1 GGCVGGADVAN
12 AAVLLEPA
20 VELHLPLAVRLA
32 VHAQSRKGKRLQPC
46 LGNLALAALADAIA
60 SIVHA
65 TERLIDGL
73 HLLAIPIAQDEI
85 DLLVPSVAGEVV
97 GVHALVFAR
106 VADLVQVLLNAA
118 EELRTHLFERV
129 PGFLEK
135 RLAHF
140 PTPPPSRG
148 RESRAWVNPSHRG
161 VGEKPGGG
169 VVDGGIRHTDA
180 HEVAVSRLAA
190 DRDLAVDLGGLVARP
205 PDERSGPVSLP
216 FDQDVHPAPDLRAR
230 AARGDARLG
239 GHDAFP
245 APPLHALRNLRRMS
259 GGFGTLLARVP
270 EDADPIELE
279 LLQERAQLVHVG
291 LTLPGESDDERRP
304 QRDARH
310 GAPDTPHQ
318 CA

>member
-1 GGCVGGADVAN
+1 APCCACPSSDYATGISSGPHRVSGAGRRQVSVERRLRALVVSLAGPDVAN

-20 VELHLPLAVRLA
+20 VELHLPLAIRLA

-73 HLLAIPIAQDEI
+73 HPLAIPIAQDEI

-140 PTPPPSRG
+140 P
-148 RESRAWVNPSHRG
+148 NPLRR
-161 VGEKPGGG
+161 GGG
-169 VVDGGIRHTDA
+169 NLEPGSTQVN
-180 HEVAVSRLAA
+180 
-190 DRDLAVDLGGLVARP
+190 GGL
-205 PDERSGPVSLP
+205 G
-216 FDQDVHPAPDLRAR
+216 
-230 AARGDARLG
+230 
-239 GHDAFP
+239 
-245 APPLHALRNLRRMS
+245 
-259 GGFGTLLARVP
+259 
-270 EDADPIELE
+270 
-279 LLQERAQLVHVG
+279 
-291 LTLPGESDDERRP
+291 
-304 QRDARH
+304 
-310 GAPDTPHQ
+310 
-318 CA
+318 